1 MLLFPYL
8 LSIYLSFGGGNLIK
22 NHRNKGERKE
32 MDKEKRR
39 NGGRETQLERGR
51 EGERDRDTKR
61 EKRER
66 EREGCDSHKQEIC
79 QGSNRLYTLLS
90 IWI

>member
-39 NGGRETQLERGR
+39 NGGRETA
-51 EGERDRDTKR
+51 GERERRRKRQRHKKR
-61 EKRER
+61 EKREK

-90 IWI
+90 I

>member
-66 EREGCDSHKQEIC
+66 KREKGVTLISRKYARGLTD
-79 QGSNRLYTLLS
+79 YTLC
-90 IWI
+90 